1 VRYWTRE
8 RLTLRLDAV
17 LVDRLDVLAEMM
29 RLTRTAVVRLLL
41 DEGLL
46 LRERAWE
53 QMLCPSL
60 VRERSGELG
69 GAKR

>member
-1 VRYWTRE
+1 
-8 RLTLRLDAV
+8 LDAV

-29 RLTRTAVVRLLL
+29 RLTRSAVVRLLL

-60 VRERSGELG
+60 ARERSGELD